1 MPATR
6 SPLGAL
12 ARGVAAGVAG
22 TAALTA
28 VQTAVAIKRG
38 SSAEEAVAPDPPES
52 WGDAPAPGQV
62 GERLLRVLFGRPPST
77 QNANTV
83 TNVVHWAY
91 GVGWGGLYGIV
102 QGSLRA
108 RTIVAGTAFSGV
120 VVASAYTVL
129 PAMRIYDK
137 PWEYAPSTLAKDAGY
152 HLVYGL
158 TVAGAYRLLDRS
170 P

>member
-1 MPATR
+1 MRASP

-12 ARGVAAGVAG
+12 ARGLAAGVAG

-28 VQTAVAIKRG
+28 VQAAVAIKRG
-38 SSAEEAVAPDPPES
+38 SSVEEAVAPDPPES
-52 WGDAPAPGQV
+52 WEDAPAPGQV
-62 GERLLRVLFGRPPST
+62 GERVLRVLFRRPPST
-77 QNANTV
+77 RNANTV

-102 QGSLRA
+102 QGSLHA
-108 RTIVAGTAFSGV
+108 PAAVAGTAFSGV
-120 VVASAYTVL
+120 VVGSAYTVL

-137 PWEYAPSTLAKDAGY
+137 PWEYPPSTLATDAGY

-158 TVAGAYRLLDRS
+158 TVAGTYRLLDR
-170 P
+170 